1 MGTITAPKECFIT
14 GAPTTDC
21 PSNRHKIEYNTE
33 YAGQKFFFCFS
44 PDHLNSEFVDENKY
58 ILQGLIINK
67 KFPYDDEE
75 STFNNYKLEKII
87 REANVPKS
95 PKEKLDNLIM
105 FLFSAQKFE
114 GSEINI
120 DSMGVLDLVLQKL
133 YFKNQEEYW
142 FYLSTLK
149 NLGFIDF
156 IDASSKDG
164 NDAINIHLTYSGLE
178 YVINL
183 QESGEKSRKCFIAI
197 WFTEKMAETREAIK
211 EVINACGYQPIL
223 IDEVHYDSDITIND
237 AIIRNI
243 KECKFLIA
251 DFSGQ
256 RHGVYFEAGYALGK
270 GRQVIYLCNEHDF
283 SDTHFDTNHYPHI
296 VYKNLSD
303 LKTKLE
309 NKIQAFIE

>member
-14 GAPTTDC
+14 GAPTTDHS
-21 PSNRHKIEYNTE
+21 SNRHKIEYYTE

-44 PDHLNSEFVDENKY
+44 PDHLNSKVVDENKY
-58 ILQGLIINK
+58 ILQGLIINR

-75 STFNNYKLEKII
+75 STFNNDKLEKII
-87 REANVPKS
+87 REANVPKA

-120 DSMGVLDLVLQKL
+120 DSNGGLELVLQKL
-133 YFKNQEEYW
+133 YFKNQKEYW
-142 FYLSTLK
+142 FYLSTLR

-156 IDASSKDG
+156 IDASPKDG
-164 NDAINIHLTYSGLE
+164 NDAMNIHLTYSGLE

-183 QESGEKSRKCFIAI
+183 QESGEKSKKCFIAMH
-197 WFTEKMAETREAIK
+197 FTETMAETRETIK
-211 EVINACGYQPIL
+211 EIVKTCGYQPIL
-223 IDEVHYDSDITIND
+223 IDEVNYESEITIND
-237 AIIRNI
+237 ALIRNI

-270 GRQVIYLCNEHDF
+270 GRQVIYLCCEDDF
-283 SDTHFDTNHYPHI
+283 KNTHFDINHYPHI
-296 VYKNLSD
+296 VYTDTND
-303 LKTKLE
+303 LKTKLT
-309 NKIQAFIE
+309 NKIKAWID